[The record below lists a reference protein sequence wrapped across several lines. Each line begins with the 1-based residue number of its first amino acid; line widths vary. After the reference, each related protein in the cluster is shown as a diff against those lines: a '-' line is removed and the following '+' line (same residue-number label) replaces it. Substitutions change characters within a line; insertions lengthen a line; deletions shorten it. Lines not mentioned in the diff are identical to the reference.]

1 MAAFWSEG
9 SIAPEDAPAVPP
21 ADNLTAKAVAGAVM
35 LAAVQAQPEKAN
47 DKYLFFIEQA
57 IDIANGGNGRLWL
70 G

>member
-21 ADNLTAKAVAGAVM
+21 ANNLTAKAVAGAVM